1 MRSRLLH
8 LLHLLRLLLY
18 CAAPAAL
25 AQTTSAPENAVQAA
39 LLYNF
44 AAYTDWPP
52 PPAETIEFC
61 VIGSQPVFE
70 ALNNLKDKKIKG
82 KAVGVK
88 AITAITQAASCHVLF
103 VGQAEHKKI
112 QALSQLMPAHP
123 LLLVAEENGFDLQD
137 VVIALR
143 KQDGRYSFKI
153 NQTAAQARALSLSS
167 RLLKLAT
174 LVY

>member
-1 MRSRLLH
+1 MRFRLMQ
-8 LLHLLRLLLY
+8 LLRLLVC
-18 CAAPAAL
+18 CAAPAAQ
-25 AQTTSAPENAVQAA
+25 AQAPAAPEHVVQAA

-61 VIGSQPVFE
+61 VIGSPPVFE
-70 ALNNLKDKKIKG
+70 ALSSLQNKKIKG
-82 KAVGVK
+82 KALEIK
-88 AITAITQAASCHVLF
+88 TITTIAQAASCHVLF
-103 VGQAEHKKI
+103 VGLAEHKKI
-112 QALSQLMPAHP
+112 HTMNQLMPAPP
-123 LLLVAEENGFDLQD
+123 LLLVAEENDFDLQD

-143 KQDGRYSFKI
+143 KQDGRYTFKI
-153 NQTAAQARALSLSS
+153 NQTAAQARALNLSS

>member
-1 MRSRLLH
+1 MRFRLM
-8 LLHLLRLLLY
+8 HLLRLLLY
-18 CAAPAAL
+18 CAAPAAQ
-25 AQTTSAPENAVQAA
+25 AQAMIAPEHVVQAA

-70 ALNNLKDKKIKG
+70 ALSSLKNKKIKG
-82 KAVGVK
+82 KALEIK
-88 AITAITQAASCHVLF
+88 AITAIAQAASCHVLF
-103 VGQAEHKKI
+103 VGQEEHSQI
-112 QALSQLMPAHP
+112 HTMSQLMPAPP
-123 LLLVAEENGFDLQD
+123 LLLVAEENDFDLHD

-153 NQTAAQARALSLSS
+153 NQTAAQARALNLSS

>member
-1 MRSRLLH
+1 MRFR
-8 LLHLLRLLLY
+8 LLHLLRLLVC
-18 CAAPAAL
+18 CAAPAAQ
-25 AQTTSAPENAVQAA
+25 AQAPVAQEHVVQAA

-52 PPAETIEFC
+52 PSAETIAFC

-70 ALNNLKDKKIKG
+70 ALSNLQNKKIKG
-82 KAVGVK
+82 KALEVK
-88 AITAITQAASCHVLF
+88 TITAIAQAASCHVLF
-103 VGQAEHKKI
+103 VGQAEHTKI
-112 QALSQLMPAHP
+112 HAMSQLMPASP
-123 LLLVAEENGFDLQD
+123 LLLVAEENDFDLQD

-153 NQTAAQARALSLSS
+153 NQTAAQARALSLSA

>member
-1 MRSRLLH
+1 VC
-8 LLHLLRLLLY
+8 
-18 CAAPAAL
+18 CAAPAAQ
-25 AQTTSAPENAVQAA
+25 AQAPAAPEHVVQAA

-52 PPAETIEFC
+52 PPAEKVEFC

-70 ALNNLKDKKIKG
+70 ALSSLQNKKIKG
-82 KAVGVK
+82 QALEIK
-88 AITAITQAASCHVLF
+88 AITTIAQAASCHVLF
-103 VGQAEHKKI
+103 VGQAEHQKI
-112 QALSQLMPAHP
+112 HAINQIRPAPP
-123 LLLVAEENGFDLQD
+123 LLLVAEENDFDLQD